1 MKVKRIDLDD
11 EEMPQKVVVE
21 LSHDEAVYVALLV
34 GKQTGT
40 SSEDVVPGGSELGSS
55 VYYGL
60 TGGVFNRFY
69 DDGVTDAAKQT
80 RRRASS

>member
-11 EEMPQKVVVE
+11 EEIPERVLVE
-21 LSHDEAVYVALLV
+21 LSHDEAVYVALLI

-40 SSEDVVPGGSELGSS
+40 DSENIIPGGAEFGSS

-69 DDGVTDAAKQT
+69 DDGVNDAAEAT
-80 RRRASS
+80 RRRAS

>member
-11 EEMPQKVVVE
+11 EEMPECIQVE
-21 LSHDEAVYVALLV
+21 LSHDEAVYVALLI

-40 SSEDVVPGGSELGSS
+40 ASENTMPGGAEFGSS

-69 DDGVTDAAKQT
+69 EDGVDGAAEVA
-80 RRRASS
+80 RRRSS